1 MYLRNAVILVL
12 LQSNSSGFVPVEF
25 SRARCS
31 IGKQHCGDPF
41 ALPPPS
47 TSVLFPQTRD
57 LENATIERN
66 RLDLSDVAENSKAHT
81 PSTFQRIIGRE
92 IGPVSRH
99 YCTTSAA
106 EEVNKRWA
114 AGRGLAVIRN
124 WTSHGDER

>member
-12 LQSNSSGFVPVEF
+12 LRSNSSGFVLVEF

-57 LENATIERN
+57 LANATIERN

-92 IGPVSRH
+92 IGPVSQH

-106 EEVNKRWA
+106 EEVRLISIYSFVSNA
-114 AGRGLAVIRN
+114 CSMSAM
-124 WTSHGDER
+124 D

>member
-47 TSVLFPQTRD
+47 TSILFPQTRD
-57 LENATIERN
+57 LANATIERS

-81 PSTFQRIIGRE
+81 PATFQRIIGRE

-99 YCTTSAA
+99 SLYHFC
-106 EEVNKRWA
+106 
-114 AGRGLAVIRN
+114 GRGGSTYFDILVCLQRLFDV
-124 WTSHGDER
+124 SDGLSK